1 MSMTRSNIAKD
12 LELTRNKFGDPLS
25 EGMRSLIIRYTE
37 SPNVEL
43 WNKIRMAVLAMDRDG
58 EEMYLWR
65 AITLI
70 DKTFPGTT
78 DRDAQGRRIWHRIP
92 TAELVERAVEWSTH

>member
-1 MSMTRSNIAKD
+1 MTRANIAKD
-12 LELTRNKFGDPLS
+12 LELTRNKFGNPLT
-25 EGMRSLIIRYTE
+25 EGMRSLIVRYTE

-43 WNKIRMAVLAMDRDG
+43 WNRIRMAVLAMDRDG

-70 DKTFPGTT
+70 DRTFPGTT
-78 DRDAQGRRIWHRIP
+78 ERDADGNRIWRRIP
-92 TAELVERAVEWSTH
+92 TAEMVERAVEFSTH